1 MLKYYF
7 DKYNNGF
14 NIYWYKL
21 NQELKKETE
30 NIENIK
36 FNLKEIKMQINK
48 LSNKIQKKLIKII
61 DIVIIMDFLKD
72 MKKFSSLELGT
83 PYYKLLDTQNEIIN
97 NLKNNEN
104 KTNYIKLSLTDK
116 DLAIYSFIEDNKNI
130 FNNKEINKINL

>member
-1 MLKYYF
+1 
-7 DKYNNGF
+7 
-14 NIYWYKL
+14 
-21 NQELKKETE
+21 
-30 NIENIK
+30 
-36 FNLKEIKMQINK
+36 MQINK

-97 NLKNNEN
+97 NLKNHEN

-116 DLAIYSFIEDNKNI
+116 DLAIYSFIEDNKKI
-130 FNNKEINKINL
+130 FNNKDINKIIISHIKEDKNILETIKY